1 MCTTNRLRRLI
12 AAALAIVMAMSLSV
26 SAFAAETGTVCN
38 SPGCPACTS
47 LSDAVA
53 DILSF
58 SDVPDNHTFHDSILW
73 CASQSIVG
81 GYTDGSFRPAN
92 TVTQS
97 NFTVMLSR
105 AFYASDITKYSTDSV
120 KSLGSFYPNYL
131 ALKNNGIWNNVSFDT
146 DDVYNPSLATSMNR
160 GISRYDMAQLMT
172 NIMAAN
178 GFSASSND
186 KNNAI
191 AKITDYNNIPSQY
204 RDAVTNVYALGIIGG
219 YSDGSFAGDATMNRG
234 QAAVVIY
241 RMTVKMNSSG
251 ENPTPDPEA
260 PVDPGTGNIA
270 CPCVALNGECK
281 CCNTT
286 SDNISAIT
294 PGEPEAPAPK
304 PTTVA
309 VIQEAPDKYGL
320 IAWTIA
326 DNGYSTGRLNNGKP
340 ITQENVLELLAEA
353 KKIWPDGLSWN
364 ATGKDTNIYNSGKG
378 ETIAYKAIL
387 AHHTN
392 PAQACGGF
400 AAMLSD
406 YVFGASSNPVR
417 RLTDNTQ
424 VRPGDIVFRINPDG
438 SVAHVNIA
446 LTTAGR
452 TNGGNP
458 GIKTADGNANSV
470 VGWTDTASNYPTRI
484 DDYQRA
490 AGMSTCIIYTRYPA

>member
-1 MCTTNRLRRLI
+1 MVRI
-12 AAALAIVMAMSLSV
+12 
-26 SAFAAETGTVCN
+26 
-38 SPGCPACTS
+38 
-47 LSDAVA
+47 
-53 DILSF
+53 
-58 SDVPDNHTFHDSILW
+58 
-73 CASQSIVG
+73 QSIVD
-81 GYTDGSFRPAN
+81 GYTDGSFRPAS

-146 DDVYNPSLATSMNR
+146 DDVYNPSLAASMNR

-191 AKITDYNNIPSQY
+191 AKITDYNHIPSQY

-241 RMTVKMNSSG
+241 RMTLKMNSSG

-260 PVDPGTGNIA
+260 P
-270 CPCVALNGECK
+270 
-281 CCNTT
+281 
-286 SDNISAIT
+286 
-294 PGEPEAPAPK
+294 APK

-309 VIQEAPDKYGL
+309 VTQEAPDKYGL

-364 ATGKDTNIYNSGKG
+364 YTGKDTNIYNSGKG

-387 AHHTN
+387 AHRTN

-406 YVFGASSNPVR
+406 YIFGASSNPVR

-446 LTTAGR
+446 LTTVGR

-458 GIKTADGNANSV
+458 GIKTANGNTGGLVA
-470 VGWTDTASNYPTRI
+470 WHDTASNYTDRI

-490 AGMSTCIIYTRYPA
+490 AGISTCIIYTRYPA

>member
-1 MCTTNRLRRLI
+1 MVRI
-12 AAALAIVMAMSLSV
+12 
-26 SAFAAETGTVCN
+26 
-38 SPGCPACTS
+38 
-47 LSDAVA
+47 
-53 DILSF
+53 
-58 SDVPDNHTFHDSILW
+58 
-73 CASQSIVG
+73 QSIVD
-81 GYTDGSFRPAN
+81 GYTDGSFRPAS

-146 DDVYNPSLATSMNR
+146 DDVYNPSLAASMNR

-191 AKITDYNNIPSQY
+191 AKITDYNHIPSQY

-241 RMTVKMNSSG
+241 RMTLKMNSSG

-260 PVDPGTGNIA
+260 P
-270 CPCVALNGECK
+270 
-281 CCNTT
+281 
-286 SDNISAIT
+286 
-294 PGEPEAPAPK
+294 APK

-309 VIQEAPDKYGL
+309 VTQEAPDKYGL

-326 DNGYSTGRLNNGKP
+326 DNGYPTGRLNNGKP

-364 ATGKDTNIYNSGKG
+364 YTGKDTNIYNSGKG

-387 AHHTN
+387 AHRTN

-406 YVFGASSNPVR
+406 YIFGASSNPVR

-446 LTTAGR
+446 LTTVGR

>member
-1 MCTTNRLRRLI
+1 MKRLLTSLLTL
-12 AAALAIVMAMSLSV
+12 ALAASLTV
-26 SAFAAETGTVCN
+26 PALAAG
-38 SPGCPACTS
+38 
-47 LSDAVA
+47 
-53 DILSF
+53 F
-58 SDVPDNHTFHDSILW
+58 SDVPDSHYAASAIAD
-73 CASQSIVG
+73 CAAKGIVS
-81 GYTDGSFRPAN
+81 GYDDGTFRPSAA
-92 TVTQS
+92 VTRAQ
-97 NFTVMLSR
+97 FAVMLSR
-105 AFYASDITKYSTDSV
+105 AFFQKNVDALAPQAGGKAWYWASLKALDGLGLLQGTSFSVESQWPSTA
-120 KSLGSFYPNYL
+120 GS
-131 ALKNNGIWNNVSFDT
+131 S
-146 DDVYNPSLATSMNR
+146 
-160 GISRYDMAQLMT
+160 ISRYDMAQIMA
-172 NIMAAN
+172 NIMGASGKGVSVSKTAAARA
-178 GFSASSND
+178 G
-186 KNNAI
+186 
-191 AKITDYNNIPSQY
+191 ITDWSQIPSGYQT
-204 RDAVTNVYALGIIGG
+204 AVASVYALGIIGG
-219 YSDGSFAGDATMNRG
+219 YSDGSFGGEKTMNRAQG
-234 QAAVVIY
+234 CAVIGRLSAALDGTGLETPAQPETPETPPAETEDKPAAV
-241 RMTVKMNSSG
+241 TV
-251 ENPTPDPEA
+251 T
-260 PVDPGTGNIA
+260 
-270 CPCVALNGECK
+270 
-281 CCNTT
+281 
-286 SDNISAIT
+286 
-294 PGEPEAPAPK
+294 
-304 PTTVA
+304 
-309 VIQEAPDKYGL
+309 QEVPDKYGL

>member
-1 MCTTNRLRRLI
+1 MCTVNRLRRLI

-26 SAFAAETGTVCN
+26 SAFAAETSAVCS
-38 SPGCPACTS
+38 SPGYLVCTS
-47 LSDAVA
+47 FSNTVA

-73 CASQSIVG
+73 CASLSIVG

-146 DDVYNPSLATSMNR
+146 DDVYNPSLAASMNR

-191 AKITDYNNIPSQY
+191 AKITDYNHIPSQY
-204 RDAVTNVYALGIIGG
+204 RDAVTNVYALGIISG

-241 RMTVKMNSSG
+241 RMTLKMSSSG
-251 ENPTPDPEA
+251 ENPTPDPE
-260 PVDPGTGNIA
+260 V
-270 CPCVALNGECK
+270 
-281 CCNTT
+281 
-286 SDNISAIT
+286 
-294 PGEPEAPAPK
+294 PAPK

-309 VIQEAPDKYGL
+309 VTQEAPDKYGL

-364 ATGKDTNIYNSGKG
+364 YTGKDTNIYNSGKG

-387 AHHTN
+387 AHRTN

-406 YVFGASSNPVR
+406 YIFGASSNPVR

-446 LTTAGR
+446 LTTVGR

-458 GIKTADGNANSV
+458 GIKTADGN
-470 VGWTDTASNYPTRI
+470 VGGVIEWTDTASNYPTRI

>member
-1 MCTTNRLRRLI
+1 VVRI
-12 AAALAIVMAMSLSV
+12 
-26 SAFAAETGTVCN
+26 
-38 SPGCPACTS
+38 
-47 LSDAVA
+47 
-53 DILSF
+53 
-58 SDVPDNHTFHDSILW
+58 
-73 CASQSIVG
+73 QSIVD
-81 GYTDGSFRPAN
+81 GYTDGSFRPAS

-146 DDVYNPSLATSMNR
+146 DDVYNPSLAASMNR

-191 AKITDYNNIPSQY
+191 AKITDYNHIPSQY

-241 RMTVKMNSSG
+241 RMTLKMSSSG

-260 PVDPGTGNIA
+260 P
-270 CPCVALNGECK
+270 
-281 CCNTT
+281 
-286 SDNISAIT
+286 
-294 PGEPEAPAPK
+294 APK

-309 VIQEAPDKYGL
+309 VTSTPTSNGDT
-320 IAWTIA
+320 AWKIT
-326 DNGYSTGRLNNGKP
+326 DNGYSDGKLNNGKS
-340 ITQENVLELLAEA
+340 ITEDNVLAMLADA
-353 KKIWPDGLSWN
+353 KKIWFDGMQWGGDGNGIKPGNNEYSSDSTAIGAACVLKHRCSN
-364 ATGKDTNIYNSGKG
+364 AQGCS
-378 ETIAYKAIL
+378 
-387 AHHTN
+387 
-392 PAQACGGF
+392 GF

-406 YVFGASSNPVR
+406 YIFGASSNPVR

-446 LTTAGR
+446 LTTVGR

-458 GIKTADGNANSV
+458 GVKTANGNTGGV
-470 VGWTDTASNYPTRI
+470 VDWRDTASNYTDRI

-490 AGMSTCIIYTRYPA
+490 AGISTCIIYTRYPA